1 MGILIKR
8 KMPKDKATK
17 AAAGVKK
24 GSHQAKKSKI
34 WKKTTF
40 KRPVTS
46 VQKRTPLVPVK
57 AVSKFYTPKTLDVIL
72 HPLGSEAAVQNIENN
87 NTLVFIC
94 QKWAS
99 KPTIK
104 QAVEMLYKI
113 KIKKINTLITPKGTK
128 KAYVKLT
135 DDQQALDIAS
145 KIGIM

>member
-1 MGILIKR
+1 MSKLAKA
-8 KMPKDKATK
+8 KAT
-17 AAAGVKK
+17 ASGVKK

-40 KRPVTS
+40 KRPKTLA
-46 VQKRTPLVPVK
+46 QKRTPLTPIA
-57 AVSKFYTPKTLDVIL
+57 AVSKFYTPKTLDVVL
-72 HPLGSEAAVQNIENN
+72 HPLGSEAAVQNIENC

-94 QKWAS
+94 KKNAD

-104 QAVEMLYKI
+104 TAVEQLYKI
-113 KIKKINTLITPKGTK
+113 KVKKINTLITTKGTK

-135 DDQQALDIAS
+135 EDQQALDVAS